1 MVECINMIQD
11 TGGTRPGM
19 QGPRQS
25 QHGIDSMYTETKQFK
40 LQFTRSYRNFCVY
53 DAQLEAVFAC
63 LQEFRSLREKA
74 LADSRQS
81 PRRIG
86 LEEI

>member
-40 LQFTRSYRNFCVY
+40 LHSQARFAEHGKLR
-53 DAQLEAVFAC
+53 VF
-63 LQEFRSLREKA
+63 RA
-74 LADSRQS
+74 L
-81 PRRIG
+81 
-86 LEEI
+86 